1 MSQVV
6 SRFSINISRIIY
18 CVKQNI
24 IKYAD
29 KDIFF
34 TIDNMIYTNDDINEQ
49 TNYIF
54 SVFMCIDFFV
64 NCNINDEYENIG
76 VKIFFNHKKNVGI
89 KIIDLLN
96 NKVNEIKDMTK
107 SLIKL
112 KIYFYVFWTK
122 DKLYNYLQYL
132 INKIEENNNILKER
146 LNHSLNFI
154 ISQYDIFFKKFN
166 NYIIHM
172 LKINTISID
181 LDNIIYYFGNY
192 DDECEE
198 KKQAA
203 LILVSLLQDV

>member
-1 MSQVV
+1 MSRVV

-29 KDIFF
+29 TDIFF
-34 TIDNMIYTNDDINEQ
+34 TIDKMIYTNDDINEH

-54 SVFMCIDFFV
+54 SVFMFIDFFLD
-64 NCNINDEYENIG
+64 CNINDEYDDLGI
-76 VKIFFNHKKNVGI
+76 KKFFNHKKNVGL
-89 KIIDLLN
+89 KVIDLLN
-96 NKVNEIKDMTK
+96 NKFNEIKELTK
-107 SLIKL
+107 SLIQL
-112 KIYFYVFWTK
+112 KIYFDIFWTK

-192 DDECEE
+192 DDECDE
-198 KKQAA
+198 KKEVA
-203 LILVSLLQDV
+203 LILVSLLQNV